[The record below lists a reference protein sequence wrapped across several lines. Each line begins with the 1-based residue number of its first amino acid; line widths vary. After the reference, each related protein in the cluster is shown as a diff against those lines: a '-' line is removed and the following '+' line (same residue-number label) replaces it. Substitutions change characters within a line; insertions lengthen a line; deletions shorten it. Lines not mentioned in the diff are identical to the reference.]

1 MLRNNKV
8 ESLPVSIKRIIS
20 NNRPYFYGI
29 HPIDEY
35 NDVIVTNNPSRV
47 TLLVKSKRDRGK
59 IVIVLS
65 TILEDFKTE
74 TGCWCLRA
82 KTMDSGIYKI
92 TIAHSTENETAFSG
106 KLAAEQHENM
116 VLLENTYN
124 EFIRVVDKKKNSD
137 KNFYHKNEIEIDCN
151 FYHQDILFDNDML
164 NRITDC
170 CFDDRKPGKSHCFAS
185 MLILNGPMET
195 YQLTLLRKQTD
206 DPKLGEEYLAEHED
220 EKENEMSCDEDHV
233 CEKGKPTSILGRLC
247 TLAVPLISML
257 IVTHWICVSYDSGI
271 NHVLSSMDVI
281 N

>member
-1 MLRNNKV
+1 MSRNNKV
-8 ESLPVSIKRIIS
+8 ECLPVSIERITS
-20 NNRPYFYGI
+20 NKRPYFYGI
-29 HPIDEY
+29 DPIDEY
-35 NDVIVTNNPSRV
+35 NDVIVTNNPSCV
-47 TLLVKSKRDRGK
+47 TLLVKSKRERGK

-82 KTMDSGIYKI
+82 KTMDGGIYKI

-106 KLAAEQHENM
+106 QLAADQHEHM
-116 VLLENTYN
+116 VLLENTYS
-124 EFIRVVDKKKNSD
+124 EFIRVIDKKKNSD

-195 YQLTLLRKQTD
+195 YQLTLLRKQGD
-206 DPKLGEEYLAEHED
+206 DPKLGEECLAEDED
-220 EKENEMSCDEDHV
+220 EMSCNEDNV
-233 CEKGKPTSILGRLC
+233 CEKGKPTSILRRLC
-247 TLAVPLISML
+247 TLAVPIISML
-257 IVTHWICVSYDSGI
+257 IVTHQIWMSYDSGK
-271 NHVLSSMDVI
+271 NHVLSSMDVVI
-281 N
+281 